1 MKKTEKANAGF
12 LVKVFIK
19 NHDNINDGNVRE
31 KCGSLSSYV
40 GIATNFILSL
50 LRLLLVH
57 WQEALL
63 LQEML

>member
-1 MKKTEKANAGF
+1 MKKTEKANVGF

-50 LRLLLVH
+50 
-57 WQEALL
+57 
-63 LQEML
+63 